1 MRQQATTCLE
11 PLADPEHGQLAPH
24 RPQMFQRWPQPCHG
38 RGHQDH
44 FRPGQRAFDLIYH
57 VAETVFMRAAQ
68 AGGAQASNG
77 LGMLL
82 HQGARAFH
90 IWTGMDP
97 SVAAMR
103 QALEKAVYGR

>member
-1 MRQQATTCLE
+1 
-11 PLADPEHGQLAPH
+11 
-24 RPQMFQRWPQPCHG
+24 
-38 RGHQDH
+38 
-44 FRPGQRAFDLIYH
+44 
-57 VAETVFMRAAQ
+57 
-68 AGGAQASNG
+68 
-77 LGMLL
+77 MLL